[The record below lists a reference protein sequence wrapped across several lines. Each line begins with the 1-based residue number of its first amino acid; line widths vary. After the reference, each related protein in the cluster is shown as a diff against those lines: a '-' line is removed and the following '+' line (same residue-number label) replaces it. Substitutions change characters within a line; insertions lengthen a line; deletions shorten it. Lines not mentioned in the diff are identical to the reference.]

1 MKNTLLLLSLC
12 VLSSLGNHS
21 SAIAQTT
28 VNNPQG
34 PNNQGPV
41 SGSNSRATST
51 SSGTTVNQQTN
62 VQTNND
68 QFHGFGGG
76 VQCPT
81 PSLGLSLYSSGGAG
95 SDGGGN
101 ASVSSS
107 SLGGMITFST
117 PLWGRNHQ
125 TCAEL
130 GEAQLETVRAQS
142 ERANREAEKVETDI
156 NLVTIQQCIAIL
168 QVAQL
173 SGPFAE
179 ICAGVNLA
187 GRGGMDGP
195 TEPLVRTPP
204 PPQLAAAAAP
214 PPQPAAALPP
224 PPQPA
229 AAPPPPQPTAAAPP
243 PDPMADAWR
252 RLHAAVPSWD
262 METTLLSLTTLRQ
275 NPNACI
281 SRFASQL
288 TIFLRERGVE
298 GFRTINSVKRDLNRE
313 GCDLPIQSY
322 DFSP

>member
-1 MKNTLLLLSLC
+1 MKHTLLLLSL
-12 VLSSLGNHS
+12 VFLGSLGTGS
-21 SAIAQTT
+21 TALAQTT

-76 VQCPT
+76 IQCPT
-81 PSLGLSLYSSGGAG
+81 PTLGVSLYTSGGSG

-117 PLWGRNHQ
+117 PLGGRNGRS
-125 TCAEL
+125 CAEL
-130 GEAQLETVRAQS
+130 GEAQLETVRAQG
-142 ERANREAEKVETDI
+142 ERAHREAEKLETDI

-179 ICAGVNLA
+179 ICAGVNPE
-187 GRGGMDGP
+187 GRRGMNGP
-195 TEPLVRTPP
+195 VEGLVST
-204 PPQLAAAAAP
+204 
-214 PPQPAAALPP
+214 PP

-229 AAPPPPQPTAAAPP
+229 AAPPPMMAAAPP

-252 RLHAAVPSWD
+252 RLHAAVSNWD

-298 GFRTINSVKRDLNRE
+298 GFRTINSIKRALNHE
-313 GCDLPIQSY
+313 GCNLPIQPY
-322 DFSP
+322 NFSP

>member
-1 MKNTLLLLSLC
+1 MKHTLLLLSL
-12 VLSSLGNHS
+12 VFLGSLGTGS
-21 SAIAQTT
+21 TALAQTT

-76 VQCPT
+76 IQCPT
-81 PSLGLSLYSSGGAG
+81 PSLGVSLYSSGGSG

-117 PLWGRNHQ
+117 PLGGRNGRS
-125 TCAEL
+125 CAEL
-130 GEAQLETVRAQS
+130 GEAQLETVRAQG
-142 ERANREAEKVETDI
+142 ERAHREAEKLETDI

-179 ICAGVNLA
+179 ICAGVNPE
-187 GRGGMDGP
+187 GRRGMNGP
-195 TEPLVRTPP
+195 VEGLVST
-204 PPQLAAAAAP
+204 
-214 PPQPAAALPP
+214 PP

-229 AAPPPPQPTAAAPP
+229 AAPPPMMAAAPP

-252 RLHAAVPSWD
+252 RLHAAVSNWD

-298 GFRTINSVKRDLNRE
+298 GFRTINSVKRALNQE

>member
-1 MKNTLLLLSLC
+1 MKHTLLLLSL
-12 VLSSLGNHS
+12 VFLGSLGTGS
-21 SAIAQTT
+21 TALAQTT

-76 VQCPT
+76 IQCPT
-81 PSLGLSLYSSGGAG
+81 PSLGVSLYSSGGSG

-117 PLWGRNHQ
+117 PLGGRNGRS
-125 TCAEL
+125 CAEL
-130 GEAQLETVRAQS
+130 GEAQLETLRAQG
-142 ERANREAEKVETDI
+142 ERAHREAEKVQTDI

-173 SGPFAE
+173 YGPFAE
-179 ICAGVNLA
+179 VCAGVNLE

-195 TEPLVRTPP
+195 VEALVSTPP
-204 PPQLAAAAAP
+204 PPQPTAAPLP
-214 PPQPAAALPP
+214 PPQPAAPP
-224 PPQPA
+224 PMMA
-229 AAPPPPQPTAAAPP
+229 AAAPP
-243 PDPMADAWR
+243 PDPMADAWH
-252 RLHAAVPSWD
+252 RLHAAVPNWD

-275 NPNACI
+275 NPNACV

-298 GFRTINSVKRDLNRE
+298 GFRTINSVKRALNQE

>member
-1 MKNTLLLLSLC
+1 MKHTLLLLSL
-12 VLSSLGNHS
+12 VFLGSLGTGS
-21 SAIAQTT
+21 TALAQTT

-51 SSGTTVNQQTN
+51 SAGTTVNQQTN

-76 VQCPT
+76 IQCPT
-81 PSLGLSLYSSGGAG
+81 PSLGVSLYSSGGSG

-117 PLWGRNHQ
+117 PLGGRNGRS
-125 TCAEL
+125 CAEL
-130 GEAQLETVRAQS
+130 GEAQLETVRAQG
-142 ERANREAEKVETDI
+142 ERAHREAEKLETDI

-179 ICAGVNLA
+179 ICAGVNPE
-187 GRGGMDGP
+187 GRRGMNGP
-195 TEPLVRTPP
+195 VEGLVST
-204 PPQLAAAAAP
+204 
-214 PPQPAAALPP
+214 PP

-229 AAPPPPQPTAAAPP
+229 AAPPPMMAAAPP

-252 RLHAAVPSWD
+252 RLHAAVSNWD

-298 GFRTINSVKRDLNRE
+298 GFRTINSIKRALNHE
-313 GCDLPIQSY
+313 GCNLPIQPY
-322 DFSP
+322 NFSP

>member
-1 MKNTLLLLSLC
+1 M
-12 VLSSLGNHS
+12 
-21 SAIAQTT
+21 AQTT

-76 VQCPT
+76 IQCPT

-179 ICAGVNLA
+179 ICAGVNLV

-195 TEPLVRTPP
+195 TELLVSTPP
-204 PPQLAAAAAP
+204 PNQATVAS
-214 PPQPAAALPP
+214 LPP

-229 AAPPPPQPTAAAPP
+229 AASPPNQTTVASL
-243 PDPMADAWR
+243 PDPMAEAWR
-252 RLHAAVPSWD
+252 RLHVAVPAWD
-262 METTLLSLTTLRQ
+262 METALLTLTTLRQ
-275 NPNACI
+275 NPNTCI

-288 TIFLRERGVE
+288 TIFLRERGRE
-298 GFRTINSVKRDLNRE
+298 GFRTINSVKRDLNQE
-313 GCDLPIQSY
+313 GCSLPVQSY

>member
-1 MKNTLLLLSLC
+1 MKNTLLLISLC

-21 SAIAQTT
+21 SAMAQTT

-76 VQCPT
+76 IQCPT

-107 SLGGMITFST
+107 SLGGMVTFST

-125 TCAEL
+125 NCAEL
-130 GEAQLETVRAQS
+130 GEAQLETVRALA
-142 ERANREAEKVETDI
+142 ERARQESEKVETDI

-195 TEPLVRTPP
+195 TELLVSTPP
-204 PPQLAAAAAP
+204 PNQATVASL
-214 PPQPAAALPP
+214 
-224 PPQPA
+224 
-229 AAPPPPQPTAAAPP
+229 PPPPQPTAAPLPNQATVASL
-243 PDPMADAWR
+243 PDPMAEAWN
-252 RLHAAVPSWD
+252 RLHVAVPTWD
-262 METTLLSLTTLRQ
+262 VETALLSLTTLRQ
-275 NPNACI
+275 NPNVCI

-288 TIFLRERGVE
+288 TIFLRERGRE
-298 GFRTINSVKRDLNRE
+298 GFRTINSVKRDLNQE
-313 GCDLPIQSY
+313 GCSLPVQSY